1 MNYRFLLLFLLCSS
15 FIYSTPITIE
25 SLEKKVFQF
34 NDSFEYEKSILA
46 INTFLDSHKN
56 ESDQKLRALILKSQ
70 TYKRLF
76 NYEEVLLTLKL
87 AEKEAIRTKTPQN
100 SLNVVR
106 AEMAFALFDIHKYEA
121 ARTLMLELEL
131 KKFEGLPKISVIFL
145 KMQEG
150 YLEYLDNRLPESEKK
165 LNEALTMAKRYSPR
179 DVPNILAK
187 HLELYAKM
195 GNPAKMEAAFQEG
208 LRYSR
213 QYKILKYE
221 LYLYEI
227 RKKIALAE
235 KDYEHFP
242 MYQKVFDSLSTLYN
256 STENIGKV
264 HLLEQKLQRQKN
276 DLDKK
281 YEKAFQTFLLLLI
294 AVLVALAVTLF
305 KYNIVNKTKRELA
318 ENENRLIHDEL
329 MRLTNSKNEEKLQ
342 LTDYNLTERQLEIIQ
357 YLKEGKTN
365 KEIGALLFIS
375 ENTVKYHLKAIYEI
389 LNIANRSELK

>member
-150 YLEYLDNRLPESEKK
+150 YLEYLDNRLPESERK
-165 LNEALTMAKRYSPR
+165 LNEALIMAKRYSPR

-187 HLELYAKM
+187 HMELYAKI
-195 GNPAKMEAAFQEG
+195 GNPSKMEAAFQEG
-208 LRYSR
+208 LSYSR

-227 RKKIALAE
+227 RKKIALAD
-235 KDYEHFP
+235 KDYTRFP
-242 MYQKVFDSLSTLYN
+242 EFQLAYDSLNTLYN
-256 STENIGKV
+256 STQNSTKVNILEKK
-264 HLLEQKLQRQKN
+264 LAEQKVASQ
-276 DLDKK
+276 KK
-281 YEKAFQTFLLLLI
+281 YEKTFQT
-294 AVLVALAVTLF
+294 VLVVILSLLAALVFVLF
-305 KYNIVNKTKRELA
+305 KYNLVNKTKKELA
-318 ENENRLIHDEL
+318 QNEYKRIYNEL
-329 MRLTNSKNEEKLQ
+329 MRITSPKNESKL
-342 LTDYNLTERQLEIIQ
+342 DVSNYDLTERQLEIIQ

>member
-1 MNYRFLLLFLLCSS
+1 MQRILYFVFVLLFHLASGQNM
-15 FIYSTPITIE
+15 ST
-25 SLEKKVFQF
+25 SALEKKILQL
-34 NDSFEYEKSILA
+34 NDEFEYEAA
-46 INTFLDSHKN
+46 ISHLN
-56 ESDQKLRALILKSQ
+56 SYIDEHRSEPENVVRAYILKSQ

-76 NYEEVLLTLKL
+76 NYEEVLLTLAE
-87 AEKEAIRTKTPQN
+87 AEKEAIKA
-100 SLNVVR
+100 SEKSDLLNCVR
-106 AEMAFALFDIHKYEA
+106 AEMAFALFDIHNYKA
-121 ARTLMLELEL
+121 SQKLMLELENN
-131 KKFEGLPKISVIFL
+131 KFEGLPKISVIFL
-145 KMQEG
+145 IMQEG
-150 YLEYLDNRLPESEKK
+150 YLAYLDNRLPESEKK

-187 HLELYAKM
+187 HMELYTKM
-195 GNPAKMEAAFQEG
+195 GNPTKMEAAFQEG

-235 KDYEHFP
+235 KDYTRFP
-242 MYQKVFDSLSTLYN
+242 EFQLAYDSLNTLYN
-256 STENIGKV
+256 STQNSTKVNILEKK
-264 HLLEQKLQRQKN
+264 LAEQKVASQ
-276 DLDKK
+276 KK
-281 YEKAFQTFLLLLI
+281 YEKTFQT
-294 AVLVALAVTLF
+294 VLVVILSLLAALVFVLF
-305 KYNIVNKTKRELA
+305 KYNLVNKTKRELA